1 MGGLVLNCIVIT
13 DPPWASLKLMQ
24 TILKVNTSFVNGNDY
39 GKLTAEPYKEYRF
52 SIDTW
57 DLSRAGKI
65 NNTLNKDLI

>member
-39 GKLTAEPYKEYRF
+39 RKLTAEPYKE
-52 SIDTW
+52 
-57 DLSRAGKI
+57 
-65 NNTLNKDLI
+65 